1 MIVDIHTHYAPSGL
15 YAAADRGKDW
25 YGASIARD
33 GAGGE
38 QIVFGNWRSGL
49 HPDLSI
55 RDPERRIQGRKDDEG
70 IEFEALCLIGNLLTW
85 VYHLEP
91 RQAAA
96 CCREVNQELADLEN
110 AYPQSF
116 RGLAVLPMQDRD
128 AALRELEHVVKD
140 LDMRSIVIGTTV
152 LGKLLDDPTLLP
164 VLEAAAEAGVFINT
178 HPPLFGVTGSE
189 RLPRYFFTNS
199 FGAPLE
205 SSIAVMSIIYS
216 GLLDRHPDVKISFR
230 QAGGWVL
237 YGVGRFSLRY
247 HQREDARPMA
257 EPPEAYLGRLYYD
270 CLIHDSDSLQ
280 FLVNRVG
287 ADHVMLGTDNPAG
300 GGIIGGTVRWIREQP
315 YLSETDKTNIL
326 GGNAAR
332 LLGLETTVPA

>member
-1 MIVDIHTHYAPSGL
+1 MIVDIHTHYAPGGL
-15 YAAADRGKDW
+15 YAAAKRGKDW
-25 YGASIARD
+25 YGASIVRD
-33 GAGGE
+33 AQGGE
-38 QIVFGNWRSGL
+38 QIAYAGRQSDL
-49 HPDLSI
+49 HPGLSI
-55 RDPERRIQGRKDDEG
+55 LDPEQRIQGRIDDEG
-70 IEFEALCLIGNLLTW
+70 IDFEALCLIGNLLTW
-85 VYHLEP
+85 IFHLEP
-91 RQAAA
+91 EQAAA
-96 CCREVNQELADLEN
+96 CCREVNQELADLEK
-110 AYPQSF
+110 AYPQYY
-116 RGLAVLPMQDRD
+116 RGLAVLPMQDTN

-140 LDMRSIVIGTTV
+140 LGMRSIVIGTTIR
-152 LGKLLDDPTLLP
+152 GKLLDDPAILP

-205 SSIAVMSIIYS
+205 SSIAVMSVIYS
-216 GLLDRHPDVKISFR
+216 GLLDRYPDVKVSFR

-270 CLIHDSDSLQ
+270 CLIHDAESLR

-287 ADHVMLGTDNPAG
+287 ADHVLLGTDNPAG

-315 YLSETDKTNIL
+315 YLSDADKANIL

-332 LLGLETTVPA
+332 LLGLEATIRA